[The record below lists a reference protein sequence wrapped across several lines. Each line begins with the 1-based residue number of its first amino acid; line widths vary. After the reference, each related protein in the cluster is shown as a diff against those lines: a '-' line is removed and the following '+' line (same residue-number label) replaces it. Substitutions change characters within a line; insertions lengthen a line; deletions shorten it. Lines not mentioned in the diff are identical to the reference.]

1 MHPLQA
7 LAVAAAG
14 IAAGMINTVVGSGT
28 LITFPVLLAVG
39 LPPLTANV
47 SNGLGLVPGSL
58 FGAIGYRDQLS
69 GQAPRLRRLGSASVI
84 GALGGAIL
92 LLVLPPGAFNAIV
105 PVLIVIALVLVVVQP
120 RLARRLAAR
129 RAAEAAAA
137 EAKGEQVA
145 PRTDGWLLW
154 SGTLATGAYG
164 GYFGAAQGVLL
175 VGLMGVVL
183 PEPLQRINAIK
194 NVLAMLANLAS
205 GIVFVIVA
213 HVSWLAVL
221 LIAAGSAVGG
231 VLGARVGR
239 RLSPVVLR
247 GVIVVIGLAALAKL
261 LLT

>member
-1 MHPLQA
+1 
-7 LAVAAAG
+7 LAVAVAG

-58 FGAIGYRDQLS
+58 FGAIGYRDELS

-105 PVLIVIALVLVVVQP
+105 PALIVIALVLVVVQP

-154 SGTLATGAYG
+154 AGTLATGVYG

-175 VGLMGVVL
+175 IGLLATLSG
-183 PEPLQRINAIK
+183 EPSMQRNNAVK
-194 NVLAMLANLAS
+194 NVLTTTANLA
-205 GIVFVIVA
+205 A
-213 HVSWLAVL
+213 AVL
-221 LIAAGSAVGG
+221 FICSHPVDWAVAGLIAGGSTVGG
-231 VLGARVGR
+231 LLGGRYGR
-239 RLSPVVLR
+239 RLPPSALRALIVLIGVVA
-247 GVIVVIGLAALAKL
+247 IVRML
-261 LLT
+261 